1 MAKKK
6 GKKGKKEKA
15 PTGPLPTT
23 TATIIEERTKMLC
36 PRMGDI
42 YERNEQV
49 EVILEVRILKS
60 NILQLELTTRCCLI
74 LGCCRKMFN

>member
-6 GKKGKKEKA
+6 GKKGKKDKG
-15 PTGPLPTT
+15 PTGPVPTT
-23 TATIIEERTKMLC
+23 TVQIIQDRTKMLC

-49 EVILEVRILKS
+49 EMILEVDSSIFH
-60 NILQLELTTRCCLI
+60 
-74 LGCCRKMFN
+74 RKGYAYRFSRRTWRSGVS